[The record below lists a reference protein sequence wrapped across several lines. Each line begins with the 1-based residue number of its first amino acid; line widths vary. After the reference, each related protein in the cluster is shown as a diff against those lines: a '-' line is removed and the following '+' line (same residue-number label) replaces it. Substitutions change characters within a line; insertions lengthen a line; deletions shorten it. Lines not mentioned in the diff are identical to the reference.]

1 MVVISDNAGTRG
13 GTLIGK
19 EHGTGMNDDWK
30 SPKASIFDKKNTQVS
45 DLELAIK
52 FIA

>member
-30 SPKASIFDKKNTQVS
+30 SPKASIFDKKNIIS
-45 DLELAIK
+45 RLCLE
-52 FIA
+52 

>member
-30 SPKASIFDKKNTQVS
+30 SPKASIFDSSFGFRFQAV
-45 DLELAIK
+45 
-52 FIA
+52 IA